1 MKAMQHRP
9 PLMYADQRSLRH
21 FLRHGALVAAWCA
34 LVGLLLAALSGWREP
49 WLQLVYSYC
58 IGMSCWAMIDGSRLL
73 VARMLRRRYPD
84 CEAFQYGWPGWAW
97 MAACVVVGATL
108 GFSFGQTLGD
118 LLTGL
123 HTKGLFS
130 GSWGHIGSMLTVTGL
145 ASLVATAFFHTRGR
159 MAAAQI
165 EAEQARR
172 MAAETQLLLLQAQLE
187 PHMLFNTLANLR
199 VLIGLDAA
207 RAQAMLD
214 QLIAFLRAT
223 LEASRVGS
231 HALKAEF
238 ARLQDYLSLMQV
250 RMGARLQARFELPTE
265 LATLELPALLLQP
278 LVENAI
284 KHGLEPQIEGG
295 LLQVAAQLQ
304 GEDCLLIVADSGRG
318 QHGSGETAG
327 TGFGLQQVRERL
339 QARYGDAAGLSLSY
353 PPDGGCRIEIHI
365 PRRLMVAPAAAL
377 APPTSA
383 TTTPC
388 A

>member
-1 MKAMQHRP
+1 MMHE
-9 PLMYADQRSLRH
+9 DQRGWRH
-21 FLRHGALVAAWCA
+21 LLRHGAQVALWCG
-34 LVGLLLAALSGWREP
+34 LIGLLLAAVSGWHEP
-49 WLQLVYSYC
+49 WLQIIYSYC
-58 IGMSCWAMIDGSRLL
+58 IGMSCWALIDGGRLL
-73 VARMLRRRYPD
+73 VARLLRRRYPD
-84 CEAFQYGWPGWAW
+84 FEAFQHGWPGWPW
-97 MAACVVVGATL
+97 MAVCVIFGATA
-108 GFSFGQTLGD
+108 GFSIGQSLAD
-118 LLTGL
+118 RLTGL
-123 HTKGLFS
+123 HSKGLFS
-130 GSWGHIGSMLTVTGL
+130 SSWSQISAMLTITGL
-145 ASLVATAFFHTRGR
+145 ASLVATAFFYTRGR

-172 MAAETQLLLLQAQLE
+172 VAAETQLLLLQAQLE

-231 HALKAEF
+231 HALRAEF

-250 RMGARLQARFELPTE
+250 RMGDRLQARFELPAE
-265 LATLELPALLLQP
+265 LAALELPALLLQP

-295 LLQVAAQLQ
+295 LLQVAARLQ
-304 GEDCLLIVADSGRG
+304 GEDCLLIVSDSGRG
-318 QHGSGETAG
+318 QCAAGDTAG

-339 QARYGDAAGLSLSY
+339 LARYGDAAGMSLSY
-353 PPDGGCRIEIHI
+353 PPEGGCRIEIHI
-365 PRRLMVAPAAAL
+365 PRRLMVALPHTPL
-377 APPTSA
+377 KPSA
-383 TTTPC
+383 TPC